1 MEEGIR
7 FAERMT
13 PEEVIVDEAGHAAA
27 IRPARHAAPEVGG
40 QQPSP
45 EQHAGEEIVLAA
57 RTILVAAGTQPNT
70 VLGRE
75 DPDNVVLDGKY
86 FQAYDEAGQKATP
99 QRVAKPEEVRV
110 LMSLRPDGR
119 AISFF
124 GDLHPSFAGNVVKAM
139 GSAKQGYPIV
149 SRVLARTATG

>member
-45 EQHAGEEIVLAA
+45 EQHAGEEVVLPA

-86 FQAYDEAGQKATP
+86 FQALDEDGHPVKP
-99 QRVAKPEEVRV
+99 ERLAKPAEVRV
-110 LMSLRPDGR
+110 
-119 AISFF
+119 
-124 GDLHPSFAGNVVKAM
+124 
-139 GSAKQGYPIV
+139 
-149 SRVLARTATG
+149 